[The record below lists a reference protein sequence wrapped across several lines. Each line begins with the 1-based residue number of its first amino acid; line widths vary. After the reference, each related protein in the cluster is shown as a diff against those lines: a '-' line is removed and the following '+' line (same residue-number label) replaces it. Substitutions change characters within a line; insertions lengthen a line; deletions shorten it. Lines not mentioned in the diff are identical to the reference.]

1 MIKYN
6 ILKCKNI
13 DINNLNID
21 KSYSIT
27 YNNDSNFLIQTPIF
41 NDYELLNYNDKH
53 YIDVKIDKEK
63 TLHMNFLQFIDSL
76 ELKFNNYNNN
86 NQSIKT
92 QIITDIQNEKSVK
105 IKLLDNTTYYNSN
118 KNIINT
124 LTNRKIS
131 LLIKIDYNYNYYS
144 FHAVQ
149 ILQVN

>member
-13 DINNLNID
+13 DINKLNID
-21 KSYSIT
+21 NNYLIT

-53 YIDVKIDKEK
+53 YIDIKIDKTK
-63 TLHMNFLQFIDSL
+63 PLHINFLQFIDSL
-76 ELKFNNYNNN
+76 EFKLNNYSNK
-86 NQSIKT
+86 QSIKT
-92 QIITDIQNEKSVK
+92 QIITDIQNNKSVK
-105 IKLLDNTTYYNSN
+105 IKLQDNTIYYNSN

-124 LTNRKIS
+124 LTDGKIS
-131 LLIKIDYNYNYYS
+131 LLIKIDYNCNYYS

-149 ILQVN
+149 VLQIN